1 MGDER
6 VSHEFETIGS
16 LCGKGKTLVVG
27 WWGSTFFLF
36 FCFSDLGVPLFLAHD
51 PSILLQGPTEAML
64 VDFLLSLRADV
75 KGVMRRIASTI
86 RRYDLSSS
94 ALTVSASSSLD
105 ASGFAEL
112 SNSAIKNNEEQVT
125 LSEVSYFL
133 KSTGG
138 GRRQARHNTN
148 VQTKDITMLFCRSII
163 NLGLSI
169 QGRGQQKNRRVWV
182 LVRRKALHL
191 VDSELD
197 QLLDENEEEEKRRRE
212 RRRVMEE
219 GEEEEE
225 ARGASKME
233 SPSSRSSSSSSKVLP
248 ITPIVMNNLKQVRER
263 RERLEEPPGQ
273 RGQREQPEQQ
283 QHSLNVTPI
292 VVQRKKMTSSFGKK

>member
-6 VSHEFETIGS
+6 VSHEFETIRS
-16 LCGKGKTLVVG
+16 LCGEGKTLVVG
-27 WWGSTFFLF
+27 WVGVVGFDVVLVFLTLEHPCFFSF
-36 FCFSDLGVPLFLAHD
+36 VS
-51 PSILLQGPTEAML
+51 SILLQGPTEAML

-86 RRYDLSSS
+86 RRYELSSS
-94 ALTVSASSSLD
+94 TLTVSASSSLD
-105 ASGFAEL
+105 ASGFADL
-112 SNSAIKNNEEQVT
+112 SNSGIKNNEEQVT
-125 LSEVSYFL
+125 LSEVAYFL
-133 KSTGG
+133 KSTGGGG

-212 RRRVMEE
+212 RRRVV
-219 GEEEEE
+219 EEEEEEQE

-233 SPSSRSSSSSSKVLP
+233 SPSSRSTSSKVLP
-248 ITPIVMNNLKQVRER
+248 ITPIVMTNLKQVRER
-263 RERLEEPPGQ
+263 RERPEEPRRQ
-273 RGQREQPEQQ
+273 RGQREQQ

-292 VVQRKKMTSSFGKK
+292 VVQRKKLTSFGKK